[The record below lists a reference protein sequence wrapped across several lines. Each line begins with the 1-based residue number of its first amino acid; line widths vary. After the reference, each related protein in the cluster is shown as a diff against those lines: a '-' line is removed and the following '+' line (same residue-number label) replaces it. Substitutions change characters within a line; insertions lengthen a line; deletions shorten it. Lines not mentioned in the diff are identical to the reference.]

1 MQGGAIPWQNVQF
14 VKKAYITEIMSAI
27 LIEDPTKYG
36 NQTSNV
42 WAVKLTEYHRNYM
55 FVLPALDLVKLRE
68 LSKLFK
74 DHRNA
79 MVLFL
84 SYYQNCMFPLTKQKR
99 SPLTCKKIINRK
111 AKGFPQS
118 EGFLCTPLLWYT

>member
-74 DHRNA
+74 NHRDA
-79 MVLFL
+79 VVLFYVIESTVKNSTTHIRKTARSHY
-84 SYYQNCMFPLTKQKR
+84 SYKVNTSMPHLQEN
-99 SPLTCKKIINRK
+99 NR
-111 AKGFPQS
+111 
-118 EGFLCTPLLWYT
+118 

>member
-74 DHRNA
+74 NHRDA
-79 MVLFL
+79 VVLFL
-84 SYYQNCMFPLTKQKR
+84 CHWINCQELHHIRKTAR
-99 SPLTCKKIINRK
+99 SHYSRKVNTSMPYLQENNR
-111 AKGFPQS
+111 
-118 EGFLCTPLLWYT
+118 